1 MRKTGKKPD
10 APKRMHNPFLIGTKI
25 YLRAAEEGDE
35 RVIALSENH
44 PEPRQT
50 LFYALPTGLEKQREM
65 LHRRMDDPNTV
76 LFVIATIEPDQAIG
90 TTSLVRIDWV
100 GRMAVFYIAIAEK
113 KNWSKGYGS
122 EATRMMIDYAFG
134 TLNLN
139 RIQLHVS
146 VENEAAVH
154 SYKKAGFRIEGT
166 LRQAMFHNN
175 HYSDFYVMGLIKDE
189 WEAL

>member
-1 MRKTGKKPD
+1 
-10 APKRMHNPFLIGTKI
+10 MHNPFLIGEKI
-25 YLRAAEEGDE
+25 YLRVAEEGDE
-35 RVIALSENH
+35 IIVALSENH

-50 LFYALPTGLEKQREM
+50 LYYALPTGIEQHRTTIRE
-65 LHRRMDDPNTV
+65 RAADPNTV
-76 LFVIATIEPDQAIG
+76 MFIIVTPEQDKAIG
-90 TTSLVRIDWV
+90 TTSFFRIDWV
-100 GRMAVFYIAIAEK
+100 SRMAVFYIAIAEK

-122 EATRMMIDYAFG
+122 EATRIMIDYAFD

-146 VENEAAVH
+146 IENEAAVH

-175 HYSDFYVMGLIKDE
+175 HYSDFYVMGILKED
-189 WEAL
+189 WYPNF